1 MPTGPQRKK
10 EIKTRGP
17 NVVQGQWHGG
27 PNYGLGE
34 REQFR
39 SQAHARSV
47 MQSRIQ
53 GYDPVS
59 GKKTP
64 LVKDSE
70 MHLYRGSDASE
81 PFKTLRQTGRGIRK
95 EVY

>member
-10 EIKTRGP
+10 QVKTRGP
-17 NVVQGQWHGG
+17 NTVHGQWHGG
-27 PNYGLGE
+27 PNYGTGD

-53 GYDPVS
+53 GYDPIS
-59 GKKTP
+59 GNKTP

-70 MHLYRGSDASE
+70 MHLYHGPDDE
-81 PFKTLRQTGRGIRK
+81 QPFRTLRQTGRGIRR
-95 EVY
+95 EVL